1 MKVTYSKSVCLLSKH
16 ACANLYGGT
25 GGTTGGETKP
35 VNSGSTTSPTGHV
48 LPKVPDPEPDPDF

>member
-35 VNSGSTTSPTGHV
+35 KNGGSQTTPTGGV
-48 LPKVPDPEPDPDF
+48 IPEGSSPEPDPDI